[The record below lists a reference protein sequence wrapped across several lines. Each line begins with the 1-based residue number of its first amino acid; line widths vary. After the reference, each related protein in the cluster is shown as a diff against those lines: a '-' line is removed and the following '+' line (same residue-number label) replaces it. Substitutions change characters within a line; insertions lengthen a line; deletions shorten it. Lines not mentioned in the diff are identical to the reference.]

1 MSIDDSSEL
10 VAILRAALPLTAIVL
25 GIGIAILG
33 TALRY
38 RRRIRI
44 AELIHAERMAAIAQ
58 GMEPSPLPPELLDG
72 GSGCRRSP
80 TSDDYLR
87 RGVLLLAA
95 GIAIAIA
102 LLVSSRHPGRA
113 IWGLVPAAI
122 GAANLLLYKLDAR
135 RRQPGDNLPAT
146 SQHRDGRSPG

>member
-1 MSIDDSSEL
+1 MPIDDSSEL

-25 GIGIAILG
+25 GIGIAILS

-58 GMEPSPLPPELLDG
+58 GMEPPPLPAELLDG
-72 GSGCRRSP
+72 GGRCRRNSTP
-80 TSDDYLR
+80 DDYLR
-87 RGVLLLAA
+87 RGVLLLFV
-95 GIAIAIA
+95 GVAIAIA
-102 LLVSSRHPGRA
+102 LLVSSRHPERA

-122 GAANLLLYKLDAR
+122 GTANLLLYKLDAR
-135 RRQPGDNLPAT
+135 RRQPGNNLPTT
-146 SQHRDGRSPG
+146 SEHHDGRSPG

>member
-1 MSIDDSSEL
+1 MSIDESSEL
-10 VAILRAALPLTAIVL
+10 VAILRAAVPLTAIVL

-33 TALRY
+33 AALRY

-58 GMEPSPLPPELLDG
+58 GMEPAPLPPELLDG
-72 GSGCRRSP
+72 GSGYRRSGTP
-80 TSDDYLR
+80 DRYLQ
-87 RGVLLLAA
+87 RGLLLLFVGVAV
-95 GIAIAIA
+95 AIA
-102 LLVSSRHPGRA
+102 LLVSSRHPERA
-113 IWGLVPAAI
+113 VWGLVPAAI

-146 SQHRDGRSPG
+146 PQHHDGRSPG